1 MEYLIGVAMAL
12 AIAGLAVGTGM
23 DRDRS
28 FAPVVMIV
36 IAFYYVLFATISG
49 STRVIVMEV
58 VVAMGFSLVAVAG
71 LLTKPWI
78 APAAIIAHGLFDTVH
93 HLLIEN
99 TGMPRWWPGFCMS
112 IDIALGAALVALLVR
127 RTRAAA
133 AVSPG
138 LEP

>member
-36 IAFYYVLFATISG
+36 IAFYYVLFAAMSG
-49 STRVIVMEV
+49 STRVLVMEV
-58 VVAMGFSLVAVAG
+58 AVAMGFSLVAVAG

>member
-36 IAFYYVLFATISG
+36 IAFYYVLFATMSG
-49 STRVIVMEV
+49 STRVLVMEV
-58 VVAMGFSLVAVAG
+58 AVAMGFSLVAVAG

-78 APAAIIAHGLFDTVH
+78 APAAIIAHGLFDSIH
-93 HLLIEN
+93 HLLIDN

>member
-36 IAFYYVLFATISG
+36 IAFYYVLFAAMSG
-49 STRVIVMEV
+49 STRVLVMEV
-58 VVAMGFSLVAVAG
+58 AVAMGFSLVAVAG

-93 HLLIEN
+93 HLLIDN